1 MLPWY
6 IAILFAYTKLEGDD
20 FMKKCK
26 MPNTEMQEYFDG
38 LNKLVQESIMQSG
51 VKFTSL
57 EELRSFVENLRK

>member
-1 MLPWY
+1 
-6 IAILFAYTKLEGDD
+6 
-20 FMKKCK
+20 MKKCK